1 MEWKSYHVCIKKHV
15 TCEND
20 FHVNVIYFGSFI
32 IIIIISSSSSS
43 SSNNSGGGG
52 GGSSRR
58 SSLVANN

>member
-32 IIIIISSSSSS
+32 IIIIIISSS
-43 SSNNSGGGG
+43 SSNSVGGG